1 MMTVLNQR
9 NTMEFNLLMKKR
21 GETKRLSMKVFKQ
34 LGMLSKKATSQVAW
48 EASLI
53 VRKASKNKILRG
65 EKN

>member
-1 MMTVLNQR
+1 
-9 NTMEFNLLMKKR
+9 MEFNLLMKKR